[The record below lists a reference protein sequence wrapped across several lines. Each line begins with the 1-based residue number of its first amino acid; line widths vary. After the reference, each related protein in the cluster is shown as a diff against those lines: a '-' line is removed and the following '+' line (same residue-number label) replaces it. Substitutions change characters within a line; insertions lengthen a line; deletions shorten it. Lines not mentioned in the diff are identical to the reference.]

1 MKFFIT
7 GANRGLGLSL
17 TKISLLNGHTV
28 FAGVRGTEEAKIKEL
43 LELKET
49 YNENLEIIEIDVQ
62 SEDSVLSAL
71 AQLKGKTDSIDV
83 LINNAAILNERGKS
97 IEELDMEAC
106 RLAFD
111 INILGPIRVVKHFL
125 PLLEKGANQSILN
138 ISSEAASLTNS
149 YSGDY
154 AYGISKAAL
163 NMLSEK
169 LHCYLRD
176 QDIQVLSIHPGWMK
190 TDMGGENAPLYPMD
204 TGKGIVE
211 LAERKKKITSPY
223 VFVDY
228 NGDPMKI

>member
-28 FAGVRGTEEAKIKEL
+28 FAGVRGPEEAKIKEL

-49 YNENLEIIEIDVQ
+49 YNKNLEVIDIDVQ
-62 SEDSVLSAL
+62 KEDSVLAAL
-71 AQLKGKTDSIDV
+71 GQLTEKTDHIDV

-97 IEELDMEAC
+97 IEELDIEAC
-106 RLAFD
+106 TLAFD

-125 PLLEKGANQSILN
+125 PLLKRGENQSILN
-138 ISSEAASLTNS
+138 ISSEAGSLTNS

-154 AYGISKAAL
+154 PYGISKAAL

-169 LHCYLRD
+169 LNCYLHD

-190 TDMGGENAPLYPMD
+190 TDMGGENALLYPMEP
-204 TGKGIVE
+204 GKGIVE
-211 LAERKKKITSPY
+211 IAERKKEITSQY